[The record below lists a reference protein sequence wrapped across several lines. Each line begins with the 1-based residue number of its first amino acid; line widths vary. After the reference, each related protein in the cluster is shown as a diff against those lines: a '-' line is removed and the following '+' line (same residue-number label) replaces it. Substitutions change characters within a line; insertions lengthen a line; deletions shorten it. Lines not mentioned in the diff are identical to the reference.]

1 MDARFLEPSAKVL
14 HRLFHL
20 GKKNTVLQAAS
31 RQFNWIRRG
40 ETPEIQ
46 VAEHDFSPA
55 PTSTSLLHAGI
66 MQLWLHALR
75 HFTKPQGTNKV
86 AGGFEIAQGRSM
98 RAIAALAH
106 RLRFSSDHILKMMS
120 LQTERLAAEN
130 MFRAICREQFYAV
143 DNGRIQELSRTYEK
157 SMQHLARVKDNT
169 ARQVRLTTDCEE
181 EKAGHRFNSPLWR
194 DHLRDRASL
203 FIHQV
208 YSPDQPPSTF
218 PTSFAVTRDII
229 FSFFG
234 KEPLYNL
241 FAAQQS
247 GRSLVEEPKTNSPP
261 TAETP
266 EEESMEPNNQDPD
279 GEDSE
284 EVVVSR
290 LSPSDSL
297 DLQPHP
303 PGTPDRMAGVEDDV
317 PFAPGFEEHIS
328 KAPLNTK
335 AEISIH
341 RRATEIIHMWYN
353 SEVGNVVVFF
363 LFESRS
369 YYKFRPVGGTGLK
382 STLAELSKDHYF
394 LVYNGSEVAS
404 MGLDTIYEAA
414 LQHRLVLVGKKDN
427 PRRDVQDDIGTI
439 SSDVLQEY
447 ITKYDVK
454 TGKRKEDLPEK
465 RSAKRQLRSR

>member
-1 MDARFLEPSAKVL
+1 MDARYLEPSAKVL

-31 RQFNWIRRG
+31 RQLNWIGRR

-46 VAEHDFSPA
+46 VAEYDFSPA
-55 PTSTSLLHAGI
+55 PTSGSLLQAGI

-75 HFTKPQGTNKV
+75 HFTKPQGTNKE
-86 AGGFEIAQGRSM
+86 AGGFEIEQGRSM

-130 MFRAICREQFYAV
+130 MFRAICRQQFYAV
-143 DNGRIQELSRTYEK
+143 DTGRIRELSRTYEK
-157 SMQHLARVKDNT
+157 SVQHLARVKDNT

-194 DHLRDRASL
+194 DHLHDRASL

-234 KEPLYNL
+234 KEPLYSL

-247 GRSLVEEPKTNSPP
+247 GGSPVEEPKTNSPP
-261 TAETP
+261 IAETP
-266 EEESMEPNNQDPD
+266 EEESMEPNNEDPN

-341 RRATEIIHMWYN
+341 RRATEIIRMWYN

-369 YYKFRPVGGTGLK
+369 YYKFPPVGGTELK
-382 STLAELSKDHYF
+382 STLEELSKDHYF

-465 RSAKRQLRSR
+465 RSAKRQLRSK